1 MGKKTGEL
9 IRGAR
14 TGAKMTQQ
22 QLAKAAG
29 LTSAEISKAERGE
42 LDLSQAALKAIAKAT
57 GVTQASLLNAEKA
70 RKTPAKSTSSG
81 LKLNAAEQK
90 LVRLYRSAT
99 QDQRSDALRI
109 LNGEKT
115 EVEQL
120 VDAML
125 GDKWKKKKKEIAN
138 IRDPRRSRIFSVQ
151 FQKYTLAS

>member
-70 RKTPAKSTSSG
+70 QKTPAKSTSSG
-81 LKLNAAEQK
+81 LNLNAAEQK

-125 GDKWKKKKKEIAN
+125 GDKWKKK
-138 IRDPRRSRIFSVQ
+138 
-151 FQKYTLAS
+151 

>member
-1 MGKKTGEL
+1 
-9 IRGAR
+9 
-14 TGAKMTQQ
+14 MTQQ

-29 LTSAEISKAERGE
+29 LTSAEISKAERGD

-70 RKTPAKSTSSG
+70 RKTPEKSTSSG

-125 GDKWKKKKKEIAN
+125 GDKWKKK
-138 IRDPRRSRIFSVQ
+138 
-151 FQKYTLAS
+151 

>member
-14 TGAKMTQQ
+14 TGVKMTQQ

-57 GVTQASLLNAEKA
+57 GVTQASLLNGEKA
-70 RKTPAKSTSSG
+70 QKAPAKSTSSG

-99 QDQRSDALRI
+99 QDQRNDALRI

-125 GDKWKKKKKEIAN
+125 GEKWKKKLKK
-138 IRDPRRSRIFSVQ
+138 
-151 FQKYTLAS
+151 

>member
-70 RKTPAKSTSSG
+70 QKTPAKSTSSG
-81 LKLNAAEQK
+81 LNLNAAEQK

-125 GDKWKKKKKEIAN
+125 GDKWKKKIKK
-138 IRDPRRSRIFSVQ
+138 
-151 FQKYTLAS
+151 

>member
-22 QLAKAAG
+22 QLAKAVG
-29 LTSAEISKAERGE
+29 LTPGEIGKAERGE
-42 LDLSQAALKAIAKAT
+42 LDLTQAALKAIAKAT
-57 GVTQASLLNAEKA
+57 GVTQASLLNGEKA
-70 RKTPAKSTSSG
+70 QKAPAKSPSGG
-81 LKLNAAEQK
+81 LKLNSAEQK

-99 QDQRSDALRI
+99 QDQKNDALRI

-125 GDKWKKKKKEIAN
+125 GDKWKKKFKK
-138 IRDPRRSRIFSVQ
+138 
-151 FQKYTLAS
+151 

>member
-22 QLAKAAG
+22 QLAKAVG
-29 LTSAEISKAERGE
+29 LTPGEIGKAERGE
-42 LDLSQAALKAIAKAT
+42 LDLTQAALKAIAKAT

-70 RKTPAKSTSSG
+70 RKTPTKSTSSG

-125 GDKWKKKKKEIAN
+125 GDKWKKKIKK
-138 IRDPRRSRIFSVQ
+138 
-151 FQKYTLAS
+151 

>member
-9 IRGAR
+9 IRRAR

-22 QLAKAAG
+22 QLAKAVG
-29 LTSAEISKAERGE
+29 LTPGEIGKAERGE
-42 LDLSQAALKAIAKAT
+42 LDLTQAALKAIAKAT
-57 GVTQASLLNAEKA
+57 GVTQASLLNGEKA
-70 RKTPAKSTSSG
+70 QKAPAKPPSGG

-99 QDQRSDALRI
+99 QDQKNDALRI

-125 GDKWKKKKKEIAN
+125 GEKWKKKFKK
-138 IRDPRRSRIFSVQ
+138 
-151 FQKYTLAS
+151 

>member
-9 IRGAR
+9 IRQAR

-29 LTSAEISKAERGE
+29 LTPGEISKAERGE
-42 LDLSQAALKAIAKAT
+42 LDLTQAALKAIAKAT
-57 GVTQASLLNAEKA
+57 GVTQTSLLNGEKA
-70 RKTPAKSTSSG
+70 QKAPAKPPSG
-81 LKLNAAEQK
+81 ALKLNAAEQK

-99 QDQRSDALRI
+99 QDQRNDAMRI

-125 GDKWKKKKKEIAN
+125 GDKWKKKLKK
-138 IRDPRRSRIFSVQ
+138 
-151 FQKYTLAS
+151 

>member
-14 TGAKMTQQ
+14 TGVKMTQQ
-22 QLAKAAG
+22 QLAKAVG
-29 LTSAEISKAERGE
+29 LTPGEIGKAEPGE
-42 LDLSQAALKAIAKAT
+42 LDLTQAALKAIAKAT
-57 GVTQASLLNAEKA
+57 GVTQASLLNGEKA
-70 RKTPAKSTSSG
+70 QKAPAKSTSSG

-99 QDQRSDALRI
+99 RDQRNDALRI

-125 GDKWKKKKKEIAN
+125 GEKWKKKLKK
-138 IRDPRRSRIFSVQ
+138 
-151 FQKYTLAS
+151 